1 MVVVGAVGV
10 IGRIPKNHVLEKH
23 DAIILPSFS
32 AGFHAVAAVR
42 RRVLSSRTCWPPSA
56 LALRRELEWRRC
68 RSLLTA
74 TFSRACVAVV
84 SLESVARRRAL
95 CPPSGTRHAPRACW
109 RHRRDIV
116 CRPRKNFRPRR
127 NGRSEGWCG
136 NRTASRFTRL
146 CVRGT
151 FEPSSSSSAFRYFSA
166 LCWQ

>member
-74 TFSRACVAVV
+74 TFSRACGAVV
-84 SLESVARRRAL
+84 SLESVPRRPAP
-95 CPPSGTRHAPRACW
+95 CPPSGALHPPR
-109 RHRRDIV
+109 
-116 CRPRKNFRPRR
+116 P
-127 NGRSEGWCG
+127 
-136 NRTASRFTRL
+136 
-146 CVRGT
+146 CVHH
-151 FEPSSSSSAFRYFSA
+151 PPDLAHPP
-166 LCWQ
+166 L